1 MRLVKGL
8 ATGDYD
14 DGGLYNW
21 KDGIVKLGIHDS
33 SVSSTRNQFL
43 RCIKTLPSTFT
54 VTKCLSKQDKIKV
67 SVFFRFC
74 QTKILP

>member
-1 MRLVKGL
+1 MLIPFTLSEGL
-8 ATGDYD
+8 
-14 DGGLYNW
+14 LYNW

-67 SVFFRFC
+67 SVFLG